1 MCKID
6 TIMRIYT
13 RNSYK
18 VKYFLI
24 TFGYNPKHYKPRKN
38 IDLQWLRRATQ
49 RKITTKHNIKQHA
62 KTQKCKKT

>member
-38 IDLQWLRRATQ
+38 IDLQWLSHAAQ
-49 RKITTKHNIKQHA
+49 RKITTNHN
-62 KTQKCKKT
+62 TQKNAKNKKR